1 VLNTVKR
8 GITMK
13 ICITSKSNEPDSD
26 IEPRFGRAPY
36 FIIADTENGKLEA
49 IENPAAGATGGAGIQ
64 AAQEVAKMQADVL
77 ITGNVGPNAYEVL
90 STAGIE
96 VVTTSGVSVK
106 EGIEQYNKGTLEKV
120 SGPTARA
127 HAGMGRG
134 QGRGGRK

>member
-1 VLNTVKR
+1 
-8 GITMK
+8 MK
-13 ICITSKSNEPDSD
+13 ICITSKGNEPDFD

-36 FIIADTENGKLEA
+36 FIITNTETGEFETK
-49 IENPAAGATGGAGIQ
+49 ENTAASATGGAGIQ
-64 AAQEVAKMQADVL
+64 AAQDVAKMQADVL

-96 VVTTSGVSVK
+96 VVTISGVSVK
-106 EGIEQYNKGTLEKV
+106 EAVEQYNKGTLEKV
-120 SGPTARA
+120 SGPTAKA